1 MHYIIYMKNIR
12 NLRLKLIIGFVVFMC
27 FIATG
32 LSFLDRQVLSISII
46 EIREELLFGNTDYGF
61 INTSFLIGYAIMFTL
76 GGILIDKFGSK
87 LGLGLSVVLWTVATF
102 MHGFAITVVHFAFLR
117 FILGLGEG
125 GAFPGVIKA
134 VVEWVPKKNQ
144 ALANGFAIGGSAFG
158 AVIAPPLTVMLMNSM
173 GWRGVFFVVGI
184 IGLIWSI
191 FWFVIPKS
199 SKYKKQLSEAEKTTI
214 PSIPGHP
221 YKLTNLLKIKE
232 VWVFIVIRFLLDP
245 IFYFYMFWIPKFLN
259 ETKNVSL
266 DMIGDL
272 FWVPFLALGFSN
284 VLGGYLSDTILKKT
298 GNVNLSRKLAMGI
311 AALLTIAAIF
321 VQSTSSI
328 AIIITLLCIAFF
340 AHGIWI
346 TNYITSISDIFGR
359 SASSTIVGLSG
370 SAGAI
375 SSLLINPFMGV
386 IIAKFSYNP
395 LWVYAGIMYPLAF
408 ILFSVFVP
416 RIKAIDSIEISTKR

>member
-1 MHYIIYMKNIR
+1 MKDISY
-12 NLRLKLIIGFVVFMC
+12 LRLKVIIGFVVFMC

-46 EIREELLFGNTDYGF
+46 EIREELHIGNTDYGF

-87 LGLGLSVVLWTVATF
+87 WGLGLSVVLWTVATLL
-102 MHGFAITVVHFAFLR
+102 HGFAITVVHFAILR

-144 ALANGFAIGGSAFG
+144 ALANGIAIGGSAFG
-158 AVIAPPLTVMLMNSM
+158 AVIAPPLTVMLMNSI
-173 GWRGVFFVVGI
+173 GWRGVFYIVGI

-191 FWFVIPKS
+191 SWFLIPQA
-199 SKYKKQLSEAEKTTI
+199 SKYKKQLQEADKSATPES
-214 PSIPGHP
+214 PNQP
-221 YKLTNLLKIKE
+221 YKLMGLLKIKE

-266 DMIGDL
+266 DMIGNL
-272 FWVPFLALGFSN
+272 FWIPFIALGISN
-284 VLGGYLSDTILKKT
+284 VLGGYFSDTILKKT

-321 VQSTSSI
+321 VQNTSSI
-328 AIIITLLCIAFF
+328 SAIIILLCIAFF

-408 ILFSVFVP
+408 LLFTVFVP
-416 RIKAIDSIEISTKR
+416 KIKAINTIQHSSKSVNN

>member
-144 ALANGFAIGGSAFG
+144 ALAIGFAIGGSAFG
-158 AVIAPPLTVMLMNSM
+158 ADFLFLYVLDPQVSQRNKKCIARHD
-173 GWRGVFFVVGI
+173 WRPFLGTLSCAWLLQCVGRI
-184 IGLIWSI
+184 LIR
-191 FWFVIPKS
+191 
-199 SKYKKQLSEAEKTTI
+199 
-214 PSIPGHP
+214 H
-221 YKLTNLLKIKE
+221 NIKE
-232 VWVFIVIRFLLDP
+232 D
-245 IFYFYMFWIPKFLN
+245 
-259 ETKNVSL
+259 
-266 DMIGDL
+266 
-272 FWVPFLALGFSN
+272 
-284 VLGGYLSDTILKKT
+284 
-298 GNVNLSRKLAMGI
+298 RK
-311 AALLTIAAIF
+311 
-321 VQSTSSI
+321 
-328 AIIITLLCIAFF
+328 
-340 AHGIWI
+340 
-346 TNYITSISDIFGR
+346 R
-359 SASSTIVGLSG
+359 
-370 SAGAI
+370 
-375 SSLLINPFMGV
+375 
-386 IIAKFSYNP
+386 
-395 LWVYAGIMYPLAF
+395 
-408 ILFSVFVP
+408 
-416 RIKAIDSIEISTKR
+416 

>member
-1 MHYIIYMKNIR
+1 MKDISY
-12 NLRLKLIIGFVVFMC
+12 LRLKVIIGFVVFMC

-46 EIREELLFGNTDYGF
+46 EIREELHIGNTDYGF

-87 LGLGLSVVLWTVATF
+87 WGLGLSVVLWTVATLL
-102 MHGFAITVVHFAFLR
+102 HGFAITVVHFAILR

-144 ALANGFAIGGSAFG
+144 ALANGIAIGGSAFG

-173 GWRGVFFVVGI
+173 GWRSVFYIVGI

-191 FWFVIPKS
+191 SWFLIPQA
-199 SKYKKQLSEAEKTTI
+199 SKYKKQLQEADKSATPES
-214 PSIPGHP
+214 PNQP
-221 YKLTNLLKIKE
+221 YKLMGLLKIKE

-266 DMIGDL
+266 DMIGNL
-272 FWVPFLALGFSN
+272 FWIPFIALGISN
-284 VLGGYLSDTILKKT
+284 VLGGYFSDTILKKT

-321 VQSTSSI
+321 VQNTSSI
-328 AIIITLLCIAFF
+328 SAIIILLCIAFF

-408 ILFSVFVP
+408 LLFTVLVP
-416 RIKAIDSIEISTKR
+416 KIKAINTIQHSSKSVNN

>member
-1 MHYIIYMKNIR
+1 MKDISHI
-12 NLRLKLIIGFVVFMC
+12 RLKFVILFVVFMC

-46 EIREELLFGNTDYGF
+46 EIREQLHIGNTDYGI

-87 LGLGLSVVLWTVATF
+87 VGLGLSVALWSIATLL
-102 MHGFAITVVHFAFLR
+102 HGFADNVVQFAVFR

-144 ALANGFAIGGSAFG
+144 ALANGIAIGGSAFG
-158 AVIAPPLTVMLMNSM
+158 AVIAPPLTVMLMDSV
-173 GWRGVFFVVGI
+173 GWRGVFFIVGG
-184 IGLIWSI
+184 IGLIWTVS
-191 FWFVIPKS
+191 WFLIPHI
-199 SKYKKQLSEAEKTTI
+199 SKYKKQLEVVISSTTAQLSNQ
-214 PSIPGHP
+214 PF
-221 YKLTNLLKIKE
+221 KLIDLLKIKE

-245 IFYFYMFWIPKFLN
+245 IIYFYMFWIPKFLN
-259 ETKNVSL
+259 ETRSVSL
-266 DMIGDL
+266 EMIGNL
-272 FWVPFLALGFSN
+272 FWIPFMALSFSN
-284 VLGGYLSDTILKKT
+284 VLGGYLSDRIFKKT
-298 GNVNLSRKLAMGI
+298 GNVNFSRKLIMGI
-311 AALLTIAAIF
+311 AALLTVAAIF

-328 AIIITLLCIAFF
+328 TLIIILLSVAFF
-340 AHGIWI
+340 AHGLWI

-375 SSLLINPFMGV
+375 SALIINPFMGV

-395 LWVYAGIMYPLAF
+395 LWVYAGIMYSLAF
-408 ILFSVFVP
+408 IIFSFFIPKIRAVNSSL
-416 RIKAIDSIEISTKR
+416 ISIGNR

>member
-1 MHYIIYMKNIR
+1 MKDISYF
-12 NLRLKLIIGFVVFMC
+12 RLKFVILFVVFMC

-46 EIREELLFGNTDYGF
+46 EIREQLHIGNTDYGI
-61 INTSFLIGYAIMFTL
+61 INTSFLVGYAIMFTL
-76 GGILIDKFGSK
+76 GGILIDRFGSK
-87 LGLGLSVVLWTVATF
+87 VGLGLSVAMWSIATLL
-102 MHGFAITVVHFAFLR
+102 HGFADNVVQFAVFR

-144 ALANGFAIGGSAFG
+144 AFANGIAIGGSAFG
-158 AVIAPPLTVMLMNSM
+158 AVIAPPLTVMLMDSV
-173 GWRGVFFVVGI
+173 GWRGVFFIVGG
-184 IGLIWSI
+184 IGLIWTVS
-191 FWFVIPKS
+191 WFLIPHI
-199 SKYKKQLSEAEKTTI
+199 SKYKKQLEAVISSTTTQLSNQ
-214 PSIPGHP
+214 PF
-221 YKLTNLLKIKE
+221 KLIDLLKIKE

-259 ETKNVSL
+259 ETRSVSL
-266 DMIGDL
+266 EMIGNL
-272 FWVPFLALGFSN
+272 FWIPFMALSFSN
-284 VLGGYLSDTILKKT
+284 VLGGYLSDRIFKKT
-298 GNVNLSRKLAMGI
+298 GNVNFSRKLIMGI
-311 AALLTIAAIF
+311 AALLTVAAIF

-328 AIIITLLCIAFF
+328 TLIIILLSVAFF
-340 AHGIWI
+340 AHGLWI

-375 SSLLINPFMGV
+375 SALIINPFMGV

-395 LWVYAGIMYPLAF
+395 LWVYAGIMYSLAF
-408 ILFSVFVP
+408 IIFSFFIPKIRAVNSSM
-416 RIKAIDSIEISTKR
+416 ISIGN

>member
-1 MHYIIYMKNIR
+1 MKDISHI
-12 NLRLKLIIGFVVFMC
+12 RLKFVILFVVFMC

-46 EIREELLFGNTDYGF
+46 EIREQLHIGNTDYGI

-87 LGLGLSVVLWTVATF
+87 VGLGLSVALWSIATLL
-102 MHGFAITVVHFAFLR
+102 HGFADNVVQFAVFR

-144 ALANGFAIGGSAFG
+144 ALANGIAIGGSAFG
-158 AVIAPPLTVMLMNSM
+158 AVIAPPLTVMLMDSV
-173 GWRGVFFVVGI
+173 GWRGVFFIVGG
-184 IGLIWSI
+184 IGLIWTVS
-191 FWFVIPKS
+191 WFLIPHI
-199 SKYKKQLSEAEKTTI
+199 SKYKKQLEVVISSTTAQLSNQ
-214 PSIPGHP
+214 PF
-221 YKLTNLLKIKE
+221 KLIDLLKIKE

-259 ETKNVSL
+259 ETRSVSL
-266 DMIGDL
+266 EMIGNL
-272 FWVPFLALGFSN
+272 FWIPFMALSFSN
-284 VLGGYLSDTILKKT
+284 VLGGYLSDRIFKKT
-298 GNVNLSRKLAMGI
+298 GNVNFSRKLIMGI
-311 AALLTIAAIF
+311 AALLTVAAIF

-328 AIIITLLCIAFF
+328 TLIIILLSVAFF
-340 AHGIWI
+340 AHGLWI

-375 SSLLINPFMGV
+375 SALIINPFMGV

-395 LWVYAGIMYPLAF
+395 LWVYAGIMYSLAF
-408 ILFSVFVP
+408 IIFSVFIPKIRAVNSSM
-416 RIKAIDSIEISTKR
+416 ISIGNR

>member
-1 MHYIIYMKNIR
+1 MKDISHI
-12 NLRLKLIIGFVVFMC
+12 RLKFVILFVVFMC

-46 EIREELLFGNTDYGF
+46 EIREQLHVGNTDYGI

-87 LGLGLSVVLWTVATF
+87 VGLGLSVALWSIATLL
-102 MHGFAITVVHFAFLR
+102 HGFADNVVQFAVFR

-144 ALANGFAIGGSAFG
+144 ALANGIAIGGSAFG
-158 AVIAPPLTVMLMNSM
+158 AVIAPPLTVMLMDSV
-173 GWRGVFFVVGI
+173 GWRGVFFIVGG
-184 IGLIWSI
+184 IGLIWTVS
-191 FWFVIPKS
+191 WFLIPHI
-199 SKYKKQLSEAEKTTI
+199 SKYKKQLEVVISSTTAQLSNQ
-214 PSIPGHP
+214 PF
-221 YKLTNLLKIKE
+221 KLIDLLKIKE

-259 ETKNVSL
+259 ETRSVSL
-266 DMIGDL
+266 EMIGNL
-272 FWVPFLALGFSN
+272 FWIPFVALSFSN
-284 VLGGYLSDTILKKT
+284 VLGGFLSDRIFKKT
-298 GNVNLSRKLAMGI
+298 GNVNFSRKLIMGI
-311 AALLTIAAIF
+311 AALLTVAAIF

-328 AIIITLLCIAFF
+328 TLIIILLSVAFF
-340 AHGIWI
+340 AHGLWI

-375 SSLLINPFMGV
+375 SALIINPFMGV

-395 LWVYAGIMYPLAF
+395 LWVYAGIMYSLAF
-408 ILFSVFVP
+408 IFFSVFIPKIRAVNSSM
-416 RIKAIDSIEISTKR
+416 ISIGN

>member
-1 MHYIIYMKNIR
+1 MKDISYF
-12 NLRLKLIIGFVVFMC
+12 RLKFVILFVVFMC

-46 EIREELLFGNTDYGF
+46 EIREQLHIGNTDYGI
-61 INTSFLIGYAIMFTL
+61 INTSFLVGYAIMFTL
-76 GGILIDKFGSK
+76 GGILIDRFGSK
-87 LGLGLSVVLWTVATF
+87 VGLGLSVAMWSIATLL
-102 MHGFAITVVHFAFLR
+102 HGFADNVVQFAVFR

-144 ALANGFAIGGSAFG
+144 ALANGIAIGGSAFG
-158 AVIAPPLTVMLMNSM
+158 AVIAPPLTVMLMDSV
-173 GWRGVFFVVGI
+173 GWRGVFFIVGG
-184 IGLIWSI
+184 IGLIWTVS
-191 FWFVIPKS
+191 WFLIPHI
-199 SKYKKQLSEAEKTTI
+199 SKYKKQLEVVISSTTAQLSNQ
-214 PSIPGHP
+214 PF
-221 YKLTNLLKIKE
+221 KLIDLLKIKE

-259 ETKNVSL
+259 ETRSVSL
-266 DMIGDL
+266 EMIGNL
-272 FWVPFLALGFSN
+272 FWIPFVALSFSN
-284 VLGGYLSDTILKKT
+284 VLGGFLSDRIFKKT
-298 GNVNLSRKLAMGI
+298 GNVNFSRKLIMGI
-311 AALLTIAAIF
+311 AALLTVAAIF

-328 AIIITLLCIAFF
+328 TLIIILLSVAFF
-340 AHGIWI
+340 AHGLWI

-375 SSLLINPFMGV
+375 SALIINPFMGV

-395 LWVYAGIMYPLAF
+395 LWVYAGIMYSLAF
-408 ILFSVFVP
+408 IIFSFFIPKIRAVNSSM
-416 RIKAIDSIEISTKR
+416 ISIGN